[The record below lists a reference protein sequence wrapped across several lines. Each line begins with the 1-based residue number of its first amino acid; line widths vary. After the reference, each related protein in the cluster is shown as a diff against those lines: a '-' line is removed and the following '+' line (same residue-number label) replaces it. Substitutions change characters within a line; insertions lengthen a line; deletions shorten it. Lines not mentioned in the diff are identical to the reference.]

1 MCSFFLSIEEIKKNI
16 RKEYF
21 RRYYPILQNNFFLP
35 KKIHHSFPNLPL
47 LLIFIF
53 PSNEQ
58 TSDAGISLSFSLS
71 LPCNQRDT
79 ASPRGFFHSPSS
91 VERTVASPPRE
102 SRVKSRGSLALAGR
116 GGGKR
121 GKARHKIAFASQLT
135 GVAAYTTPS
144 SVCSF
149 EGPATRAPPI

>member
-35 KKIHHSFPNLPL
+35 KKIHHSFPNLPF
-47 LLIFIF
+47 LLIIF

-79 ASPRGFFHSPSS
+79 ASPRGFFSLAVVCRKNCRISS
-91 VERTVASPPRE
+91 SRATREVSRISCPGRQGRRKTRE
-102 SRVKSRGSLALAGR
+102 SEA
-116 GGGKR
+116 
-121 GKARHKIAFASQLT
+121 
-135 GVAAYTTPS
+135 
-144 SVCSF
+144 
-149 EGPATRAPPI
+149 